1 MATATI
7 SGTVVLPA
15 AVGGA
20 NTSVILGAPEIT
32 PSSTTGAQLTYTE
45 SSVNSYNIPVGAPL
59 VIPFGTISSA
69 DLVYIGTDQEIEIAY
84 NGGTDLITLAAGG
97 MDLKL
102 NGGITAISIEPTTLA
117 ANVIV
122 VLAGA

>member
-7 SGTVVLPA
+7 SGTIVLPA

-20 NTSVILGAPEIT
+20 NTSVILGTPEIT

-69 DLVYIGTDQEIEIAY
+69 DLVYIGADQEIEIAY